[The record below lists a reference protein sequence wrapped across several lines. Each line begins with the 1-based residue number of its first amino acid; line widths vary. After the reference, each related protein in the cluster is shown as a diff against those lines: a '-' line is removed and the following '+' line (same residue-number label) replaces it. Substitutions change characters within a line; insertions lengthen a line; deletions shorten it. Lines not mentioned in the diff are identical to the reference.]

1 MICIGQGLERS
12 IDMEMVD
19 LSTYVVPHLSNLL
32 LNIDLIQHSGHTVA
46 TYLGPKIVERPFT
59 LAQDPNFTSR
69 LLSLKFSLFSSWK
82 YDLCA
87 KLFSLNLFYSYVL
100 FRLFEAM
107 STVDSDS
114 PSLLIPL
121 GG

>member
-59 LAQDPNFTSR
+59 LAQDPKFTSR
-69 LLSLKFSLFSSWK
+69 VLSLKFSSWK

-87 KLFSLNLFYSYVL
+87 KVFSLNLFYSYVF
-100 FRLFEAM
+100 FR
-107 STVDSDS
+107 
-114 PSLLIPL
+114 
-121 GG
+121 